1 MGLFGDLLKSGA
13 SVAADG
19 MTGGLASGISG
30 AVSGLFGALGA
41 GKKEKRQLEMQ
52 KELNEQAAKLNYEYG
67 EKAAENAYKRQ
78 MEMYE
83 RSYRDQSYSAMRQQ
97 MEDAGLSIGLM
108 YGGGGNGGAG
118 GATTGAPQGETGGA
132 EAGRADSPAA
142 QQAAATQQAQLG
154 LGLVSMKKDLALK
167 DAQIEE
173 INATAEAKRAEAGLT
188 AEKKITE
195 MQTRKPLVEKLNAE
209 VGNIKAG
216 TAKINAER
224 ELISTENSIK
234 KLELDIKKA
243 TKESVIQTAY
253 YGALK
258 THQEFLAAIENVRGM
273 KADNE
278 VKERT
283 IDTLVATYEAKLR
296 NIQVDTLLKRSEG
309 LLNAQ
314 EAEKVYAEAYRIFLQ
329 NKRWKLDTLLDVLN
343 TNINIERL
351 SLDQKKLVIDSVVKI
366 LAGFVGGKAIGTGMS
381 AKNTEQHGKVPTVY
395 GSDGKP
401 ISWQN
406 W

>member
-1 MGLFGDLLKSGA
+1 MGLFGNLLKSGVSA
-13 SVAADG
+13 AADG

-41 GKKEKRQLEMQ
+41 GKKERRQLKMQ

-67 EKAAENAYKRQ
+67 EKAAENAYRRQ

-83 RSYRDQSYSAMRQQ
+83 RSYQDQSYSAMRKQ
-97 MEDAGLSIGLM
+97 MEDAGLSVGLM

-142 QQAAATQQAQLG
+142 QQAAAIQQAQLG

-224 ELISTENSIK
+224 ELINTENSIK
-234 KLELDIKKA
+234 KLELDIKEA

-343 TNINIERL
+343 TNIDIERL
-351 SLDQKKLVIDSVVKI
+351 NLDQKKLVVDSVVKI

-395 GSDGKP
+395 GSDEKP

>member
-1 MGLFGDLLKSGA
+1 MGWIGDALKSVGNA
-13 SVAADG
+13 TADG
-19 MTGGLASGISG
+19 LTGGLTSGLSGAISGIFGGIG
-30 AVSGLFGALGA
+30 A
-41 GKKEKRQLEMQ
+41 KKRLKRQVDAQ
-52 KELNEQAAKLNYEYG
+52 KQLNEQAAKLNYEYG
-67 EKAAENAYKRQ
+67 EKAAENAYRRQ

-83 RSYRDQSYSAMRQQ
+83 RSYQDQSYSAMRQQ
-97 MEDAGLSIGLM
+97 MEDAGLSVGLM

-142 QQAAATQQAQLG
+142 QQAAAIQQAQLG

-188 AEKKITE
+188 TEKKITE

-243 TKESVIQTAY
+243 TKETVIETAY
-253 YGALK
+253 WGALK

-343 TNINIERL
+343 TNIDIERL
-351 SLDQKKLVIDSVVKI
+351 NLEQKKLVIDSVVKI
-366 LAGFVGGKAIGTGMS
+366 LAGFAGGKAIGTGMS
-381 AKNTEQHGKVPTVY
+381 AKNTGQHGKAPTIY

-401 ISWQN
+401 ISWQ
-406 W
+406 

>member
-13 SVAADG
+13 SAAADG
-19 MTGGLASGISG
+19 VTGGLASGISG
-30 AVSGLFGALGA
+30 AVSGLFGATGA
-41 GKKEKRQLEMQ
+41 GKKGRRQLEMQ

-67 EKAAENAYKRQ
+67 EKAAKNAYKRQ

-83 RSYRDQSYSAMRQQ
+83 RSYQDQSYSAMRKQ
-97 MEDAGLSIGLM
+97 MEDAGLSVGLM
-108 YGGGGNGGAG
+108 YGGGGPGGAG

-132 EAGRADSPAA
+132 ESGRADSPAA
-142 QQAAATQQAQLG
+142 QQAAAIQQAQLG

-234 KLELDIKKA
+234 KLELDIKEA

-283 IDTLVATYEAKLR
+283 INTLVATYEAKLR

-343 TNINIERL
+343 TNIDIERL
-351 SLDQKKLVIDSVVKI
+351 NLEQKKLVVDSVVKI

-381 AKNTEQHGKVPTVY
+381 AKNTEQHGKIPTVY

-401 ISWQN
+401 ISWQK

>member
-1 MGLFGDLLKSGA
+1 MGWFGDALKSTGNA
-13 SVAADG
+13 IADG
-19 MTGGLASGISG
+19 LTGGLTSGISG
-30 AVSGLFGALGA
+30 TIGGLFGGIGA
-41 GKKEKRQLEMQ
+41 KKRLKRQVEAQ
-52 KELNEQAAKLNYEYG
+52 KQLNEQAAKLNYEYG

-78 MEMYE
+78 MQMYE
-83 RSYRDQSYSAMRQQ
+83 RSYQDQSYSAMRQQ
-97 MEDAGLSIGLM
+97 MEDAGLSVGLM
-108 YGGGGNGGAG
+108 YGGSGSGGAG

-142 QQAAATQQAQLG
+142 QQAAAIQQAQLG
-154 LGLVSMKKDLALK
+154 LGLVSMKKDLAMK

-195 MQTRKPLVEKLNAE
+195 IQTRKPLVEKLNAE
-209 VGNIKAG
+209 IGNIKAG
-216 TAKINAER
+216 TTKMNAER
-224 ELISTENSIK
+224 ELINTENSIK

-253 YGALK
+253 NGALK
-258 THQEFLAAIENVRGM
+258 TYEEFLAAIENVRGM

-283 IDTLVATYEAKLR
+283 IDTLVATYGAKLR

-343 TNINIERL
+343 TNIDIERL
-351 SLDQKKLVIDSVVKI
+351 NLEQKKLVVDSVVKI
-366 LAGFVGGKAIGTGMS
+366 MAGFVGGKAIGTGMR
-381 AKNTEQHGKVPTVY
+381 AKNAEQHGKVPTVY
-395 GSDGKP
+395 DSNGKP
-401 ISWQN
+401 VSWES

>member
-1 MGLFGDLLKSGA
+1 MGNFGDYLKSAGNA
-13 SVAADG
+13 IGDG
-19 MTGGLASGISG
+19 ITGGLTSGISG
-30 AVSGLFGALGA
+30 VVSGLFGGIGA
-41 GKKEKRQLEMQ
+41 KKRLKRQVNAQ
-52 KELNEQAAKLNYEYG
+52 KQLNEQAAKLNYEYG
-67 EKAAENAYKRQ
+67 ELAAKNAYQRQ

-83 RSYRDQSYSAMRQQ
+83 RSYKDQSYSAMRQQ
-97 MEDAGLSIGLM
+97 MEDAGLSVGLM
-108 YGGGGNGGAG
+108 YGGSGSGGAG

-142 QQAAATQQAQLG
+142 QQAAAIQQAQLG

-195 MQTRKPLVEKLNAE
+195 TQTRKPLVEKLNAE

-234 KLELDIKKA
+234 KLELKIKES
-243 TKESVIQTAY
+243 TKESVIETAY

-258 THQEFLAAIENVRGM
+258 THQEFLAAIENVREM

-283 IDTLVATYEAKLR
+283 IDTLVATYEAKLQ

-343 TNINIERL
+343 TNIDIERL
-351 SLDQKKLVIDSVVKI
+351 NLEQKKLVIDSVVKI
-366 LAGFVGGKAIGTGMS
+366 LAGFVGGKAIGTGIN
-381 AKNTEQHGKVPTVY
+381 AKSTEQHGKVPTIY

-401 ISWQN
+401 ISWQK

>member
-1 MGLFGDLLKSGA
+1 MGLFGKLLKSGA
-13 SVAADG
+13 SAAADG

-30 AVSGLFGALGA
+30 AVSGLFGVFGA
-41 GKKEKRQLEMQ
+41 GKREKRQLKMQ

-83 RSYRDQSYSAMRQQ
+83 RSYQDQSYSAMRQQ
-97 MEDAGLSIGLM
+97 MEDAGLSVGLM

-118 GATTGAPQGETGGA
+118 GATTGAPQGQTGGA
-132 EAGRADSPAA
+132 EAGRADGPAA
-142 QQAAATQQAQLG
+142 QQTAAIQQAQLG
-154 LGLVSMKKDLALK
+154 LGLVSMKKDLAIK
-167 DAQIEE
+167 DAQVEE
-173 INATAEAKRAEAGLT
+173 INATAAAKRAEAGLST
-188 AEKKITE
+188 QKTITE
-195 MQTRKPLVEKLNAE
+195 MQTRKPLVAKLNAE
-209 VGNIKAG
+209 IGNINAG
-216 TAKINAER
+216 TAKINAEHG
-224 ELISTENSIK
+224 LINTENSIK
-234 KLELDIKKA
+234 KLELDIKKT

-273 KADNE
+273 KADNK

-283 IDTLVATYEAKLR
+283 IETLVATYEAKLQ

-314 EAEKVYAEAYRIFLQ
+314 EAEKVYTEAYRIFLQ
-329 NKRWKLDTLLDVLN
+329 NKRWRLDTLLDVLN
-343 TNINIERL
+343 TNIDIERL
-351 SLDQKKLVIDSVVKI
+351 NLEQKKLVIDSVVKI
-366 LAGFVGGKAIGTGMS
+366 LAGFVGGKAIGTGMN
-381 AKNTEQHGKVPTVY
+381 AKNTEQYGKAPTLY

-401 ISWQN
+401 ISWEN